1 MSTINDDSDAIYEK
15 KEDIKSSIHSKKFT
29 SNIVR
34 FIISIITVIIVVL
47 LYFSGSSLILF
58 VCKLAQSNILPTQAN
73 CYPYTESKPD
83 IQPIKTNIFPTFTDP
98 GMSMKLEFPYDNYN
112 SSNTILDMFR
122 EYKNQPNSNF
132 LANYL
137 ISIIED
143 LISFN
148 YSAINS
154 MMNAVNNLP
163 EYLVVWFGPM
173 ITGFLFAFTLLL
185 NFPYLVC
192 VWFLNMSWFFKTNEN
207 DENSGSPKW
216 RDISIM
222 SPLYWLIGI
231 WFVILFTNIM
241 LFGYGFV
248 LSIPYPILCYC
259 CLTCFMYKGVMNGKN
274 TSPFTIIKEVLK
286 YYKISIVGVITMF
299 FISLAFAKLGAI
311 PGILSI
317 ITTLVVYFGI
327 ISIDIFNPIAETKLT
342 PLVSYYQATKKCS
355 FTKPKEVKNGFLY
368 NLLFGQKGGNIT
380 KELKNIGKQI
390 NK

>member
-1 MSTINDDSDAIYEK
+1 MSTIDDNLDAISEK
-15 KEDIKSSIHSKKFT
+15 KKDIKSSIHSKKFT
-29 SNIVR
+29 SNIVS
-34 FIISIITVIIVVL
+34 FVISMITVIIVVL

-58 VCKLAQSNILPTQAN
+58 VCKLAQSNILPTQHN
-73 CYPYTESKPD
+73 CYPYTEGKPD

-98 GMSMKLEFPYDNYN
+98 EMSMKLEFPYDNYN
-112 SSNTILDMFR
+112 ASNTILDMFR

-148 YSAINS
+148 YSAINI

-173 ITGFLFAFTLLL
+173 IAGFLFAFTLLL
-185 NFPYLVC
+185 NFPYLIC

-222 SPLYWLIGI
+222 SPLHWLIGSGL
-231 WFVILFTNIM
+231 VILFTNIM

-248 LSIPYPILCYC
+248 LSIAYPILCYC
-259 CLTCFMYKGVMNGKN
+259 CLTCLLYKGVMNDKN
-274 TSPFTIIKEVLK
+274 TSPFTIIKELLK
-286 YYKISIVGVITMF
+286 YYKISVVGLITVC
-299 FISLAFAKLGAI
+299 FISLAFAKLGFI

-317 ITTLVVYFGI
+317 ITTLIVYFGV

-342 PLVSYYQATKKCS
+342 PSVSYYQATKKCN
-355 FTKPKEVKNGFLY
+355 FTKPKEVKHGFLY

-380 KELKNIGKQI
+380 KELKNISKPL
-390 NK
+390 K

>member
-15 KEDIKSSIHSKKFT
+15 KEVIKSSIHSKKFT

-98 GMSMKLEFPYDNYN
+98 EMSMKLEFPYDNYN

-192 VWFLNMSWFFKTNEN
+192 IWFLNMSWFFKTNEN

-286 YYKISIVGVITMF
+286 YYKISIVGIITMF
-299 FISLAFAKLGAI
+299 FISLAFAKLGVI

-327 ISIDIFNPIAETKLT
+327 ISMDIFHPIAETKLT

-355 FTKPKEVKNGFLY
+355 FTKPKEAKNGFLY